1 MLAHSPQWSVPKIS
15 PASPPSQALRP
26 PTPNAHAAL
35 SAGKMPGTRGPVPV
49 PLRDGDR
56 DVTQQILDMLDEKP
70 ELNSSSDFPQL
81 PQAEIKAA
89 LDRLASRSM
98 IEYKTEDREVV
109 VLTKEGQSI
118 CDEGSHEFK
127 VWAAVSGK
135 GKIAVKELAVRT
147 SLLRFAGDG
156 GSWQEYGT
164 NGVRRMKSARPQ

>member
-1 MLAHSPQWSVPKIS
+1 MV
-15 PASPPSQALRP
+15 
-26 PTPNAHAAL
+26 
-35 SAGKMPGTRGPVPV
+35 GTRGPVPV

-98 IEYKTEDREVV
+98 IEYKTEDKEEV
-109 VLTKEGQSI
+109 VLTKEGQTI

-127 VWAAVSGK
+127 VWSAVSSK
-135 GKIAVKELAVRT
+135 GKIPVKELAVRT
-147 SLLRFAGDG
+147 PQLDFAR
-156 GSWQEYGT
+156 GSH
-164 NGVRRMKSARPQ
+164 P